1 VRKREMSMKIE
12 VPALE
17 EEEVL
22 ALEVLDLEGGELQG
36 NYCQEEK
43 IQKRGQHKTNQIL
56 KIGMRLDK
64 SQQITIQNRRERI
77 SETVLGK

>member
-1 VRKREMSMKIE
+1 MTMRIE

-22 ALEVLDLEGGELQG
+22 ALEVLDLGGEELQD

-56 KIGMRLDK
+56 KIGMRIDK
-64 SQQITIQNRRERI
+64 IRKITIQNRRERS